1 MPQGALPPAWR
12 AAKGETSRP
21 NFGHLCPPV
30 GVADALSPPSRPA
43 APACGRC
50 APFTTLDN
58 SHGLSART
66 MAFSAKGFV
75 KSMVMIGANEVGDK
89 TFFIAAVM
97 AMTQPRSAVFG
108 GALAALALMTA
119 LSAMLGYMVGEL
131 SGSFG
136 AGFTDLVAALLFFWF
151 GARML
156 WDAHNASGELEEL
169 KEVEEELAAGA
180 GAGKGKGKGKG
191 GATAASGLAALCGAV
206 FTKALT
212 LTFLA
217 EWGDRSQLATITLA
231 ARSDPLGVTLGGIAG
246 HAACT
251 GLAVIGGRAFAS
263 AISERVVLAAGG
275 ALFWVFGV
283 QCALTALAEGKG

>member
-1 MPQGALPPAWR
+1 MATL
-12 AAKGETSRP
+12 
-21 NFGHLCPPV
+21 
-30 GVADALSPPSRPA
+30 
-43 APACGRC
+43 
-50 APFTTLDN
+50 FTE
-58 SHGLSART
+58 
-66 MAFSAKGFV
+66 GFV

-180 GAGKGKGKGKG
+180 GKGKGKGKGKS

-283 QCALTALAEGKG
+283 QCALTALTEGQG